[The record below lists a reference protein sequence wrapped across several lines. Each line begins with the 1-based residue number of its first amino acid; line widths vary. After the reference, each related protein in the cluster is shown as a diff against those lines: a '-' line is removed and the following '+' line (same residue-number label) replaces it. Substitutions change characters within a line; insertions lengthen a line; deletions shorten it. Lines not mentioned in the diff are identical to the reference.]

1 MLPPPCRWRAR
12 RNTPRRAWR
21 SRGSRAGACCYTTRQ
36 QNAHITDT
44 RELLYRWHCWYGQPV
59 YIFGTVTRGAQVFL
73 RCALDRGE
81 SGRLLEVPQWM
92 FEATACCRMVLA
104 ATASVSVQTL
114 RDLSRL
120 MHAVQS
126 PEKDGVI
133 QGKHPTLPDS
143 GGAREKPKSST
154 QAVDHVSSSAADAA
168 VAQHARR
175 STRASAKIAG
185 ATVAR
190 TSPRSTRRAAPRKGG
205 AR

>member
-1 MLPPPCRWRAR
+1 MQFAGRVRS
-12 RNTPRRAWR
+12 PRVIDSR
-21 SRGSRAGACCYTTRQ
+21 SPSANVFHCTSRQ

-44 RELLYRWHCWYGQPV
+44 RELLYRWHCWYGRPV
-59 YIFGTVTRGAQVFL
+59 YIFGTVTRGEHVFL

-114 RDLSRL
+114 RDLTRL
-120 MHAVQS
+120 MRAVQS
-126 PEKDGVI
+126 PDEVGVL

-143 GGAREKPKSST
+143 GGAREKPKSSKNT

-168 VAQHARR
+168 VAQHAHR
-175 STRASAKIAG
+175 STRANVKIAG

-190 TSPRSTRRAAPRKGG
+190 TSPRSTRRATRREGG

>member
-1 MLPPPCRWRAR
+1 MQLSGCVRS
-12 RNTPRRAWR
+12 PRVIDSR
-21 SRGSRAGACCYTTRQ
+21 SPSADVFHCTTRQ

-59 YIFGTVTRGAQVFL
+59 YIFGTVTRGAEVFL

-104 ATASVSVQTL
+104 ATASVSVRTL
-114 RDLSRL
+114 RDLTRL
-120 MHAVQS
+120 MRAVS
-126 PEKDGVI
+126 PDEVGVL

-143 GGAREKPKSST
+143 GGAREKPKPST

-168 VAQHARR
+168 VAQHAHR
-175 STRASAKIAG
+175 STRTSAKIAG

-190 TSPRSTRRAAPRKGG
+190 TSPRSSRRATYRKGG